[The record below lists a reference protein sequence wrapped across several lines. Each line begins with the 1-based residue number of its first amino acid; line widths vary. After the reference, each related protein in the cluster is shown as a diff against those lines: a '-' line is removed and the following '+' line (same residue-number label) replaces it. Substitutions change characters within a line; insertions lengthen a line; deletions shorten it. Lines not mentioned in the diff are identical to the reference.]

1 MAVLGGV
8 FGDTV
13 RERVQLNEDSV
24 WHGGPIGRNKNFGG
38 TAGIAEMLL
47 HSHAGELHPAAC
59 ASQSV
64 GDGSV
69 RRGISS

>member
-47 HSHAGELHPAAC
+47 HSHAGELHPPPALPKAW
-59 ASQSV
+59 ATARS
-64 GDGSV
+64 GGE
-69 RRGISS
+69 